1 MGLLYLPSWQHCTFE
16 IMITSLLS
24 R

>member
-16 IMITSLLS
+16 IMIISLLS